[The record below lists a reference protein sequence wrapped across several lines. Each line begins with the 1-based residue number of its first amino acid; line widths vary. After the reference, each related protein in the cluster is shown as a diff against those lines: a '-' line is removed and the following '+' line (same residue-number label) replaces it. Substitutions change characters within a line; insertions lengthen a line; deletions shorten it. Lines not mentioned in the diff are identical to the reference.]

1 VSRETIDAPI
11 DPNDEAEAPRPALP
25 VEPSFLEED
34 PRADAE
40 AEDELAALGEIP
52 GTLPGLIG
60 AIAGR
65 AREGRVPLATVEAAL
80 GAFPAS
86 DETATPDIALVLAE
100 LGSRGIEV
108 DDGVSESELLAA
120 SAPVAQAE
128 VAGDSGAMLDA
139 FGQWRRDAM
148 RHTVLNREQ
157 EIELTTRYMLY
168 SRTALA
174 IRDAEDRLAERIE
187 EANAGI
193 RSAQEIAEL
202 LAAEKGKRAA
212 KAAEE
217 AKLDVKARERERREL
232 QSELAKLSRER
243 EVAEAIA
250 KRAEEAFL
258 GFNYRLVYAIA
269 NRKYKLSGRKGDLMD
284 LIQQGNLGMVD
295 AFKKFDPT
303 RGYKFSTFA
312 TWHIQEKISA
322 YLYEQVGSLRV
333 PSHRWRDARKINKFR
348 EQFALANGRQP
359 SLDEIG
365 EALGKTGKKI
375 SEILAAEQ
383 LTRVGSLD
391 KPVTDEQDSA
401 SLGDLIADQAALSP
415 EQEAVRGALKVLF
428 KGAFAELLDARE
440 RRVLQLRFG
449 TYDNI
454 QHTLDWIGRRMRVT
468 RERVRQIQERA
479 QEKLRAAPEFRAL
492 ILAELGEAGLR
503 RLTESGERRLPY
515 EDVTD

>member
-1 VSRETIDAPI
+1 VIRDLDRPLDPI
-11 DPNDEAEAPRPALP
+11 DEAEAPRPTLP
-25 VEPSFLEED
+25 VEPSFLDED
-34 PRADAE
+34 SRADAD

-52 GTLPGLIG
+52 GTVVGLIG

-65 AREGRVPLATVEAAL
+65 AKEGRVPLATVEAAL

-86 DETATPDIALVLAE
+86 DELATPDIALVLAE

-108 DDGVSESELLAA
+108 DDGVSETELLAEPP
-120 SAPVAQAE
+120 APVVE
-128 VAGDSGAMLDA
+128 VAGDPGVMLDA

-148 RHTVLNREQ
+148 RHSVLSREQ

-187 EANAGI
+187 EAAAGI

-202 LAAEKGKRAA
+202 LAAQKGKRAA

-232 QSELAKLSRER
+232 QGELAKLFRER

-250 KRAEEAFL
+250 KRAEETFL
-258 GFNYRLVYAIA
+258 GFNYRLVYAVA

-303 RGYKFSTFA
+303 RGFKFSTFA

-322 YLYEQVGSLRV
+322 YLYEQTGSLRV

-348 EQFALANGRQP
+348 EQFVLANGRQP
-359 SLDEIG
+359 TLEEIG
-365 EALGKTGKKI
+365 EELGKTGKKI

-415 EQEAVRGALKVLF
+415 EQEAIRGALKVLF

-492 ILAELGEAGLR
+492 IRAELGEAGLR
-503 RLTESGERRLPY
+503 RLTESTERRLPY

>member
-1 VSRETIDAPI
+1 MSRDPDQTI
-11 DPNDEAEAPRPALP
+11 DPNEEAEAPKAALP
-25 VEPSFLEED
+25 VEPSFLDED

-52 GTLPGLIG
+52 GTLVGLIG

-65 AREGRVPLATVEAAL
+65 AKEGRVSIGTVEAAL

-86 DETATPDIALVLAE
+86 DEVATPDIAVILAE

-108 DDGVSESELLAA
+108 DDGVSELL
-120 SAPVAQAE
+120 AE
-128 VAGDSGAMLDA
+128 VATPPAAVAGDPNLVLDA
-139 FGQWRRDAM
+139 FGQWRREAM
-148 RHTVLNREQ
+148 GHAVLSREQ

-174 IRDAEDRLAERIE
+174 IRDAEARLTERIE
-187 EANAGI
+187 EATAGI
-193 RSAQEIAEL
+193 RSAEEIAQL

-217 AKLDVKARERERREL
+217 ARLDVKARERERREL
-232 QSELAKLSRER
+232 QGELAKLTRER

-250 KRAEEAFL
+250 KRAEETFL

-269 NRKYKLSGRKGDLMD
+269 NRKYRLSGRKGDLMD

-303 RGYKFSTFA
+303 RGFKFSTFA

-322 YLYEQVGSLRV
+322 FLYEQVGSLRV
-333 PSHRWRDARKINKFR
+333 PSHRWRDASKINKFR
-348 EQFALANGRQP
+348 DRFSITHGRQP
-359 SLDEIG
+359 SLEEIG
-365 EALGKTGKKI
+365 EALGKTPKKI

-391 KPVTDEQDSA
+391 KPVTDEQDAA
-401 SLGDLIADQAALSP
+401 SLGDLIADANALSP
-415 EQEAVRGALKVLF
+415 EQEAIRDALKTLF
-428 KGAFAELLDARE
+428 KGAFSELLDARE

-454 QHTLDWIGRRMRVT
+454 THTLDWIGRRMRVT

-479 QEKLRAAPEFRAL
+479 QDKLRTAPEFRAL
-492 ILAELGEAGLR
+492 IRAELGEAGLR
-503 RLTESGERRLPY
+503 RLLESTERRLPY

>member
-1 VSRETIDAPI
+1 MSRELDQH
-11 DPNDEAEAPRPALP
+11 DEERTPLP
-25 VEPSFLEED
+25 VLAPEPSFIEDD

-52 GTLPGLIG
+52 GTLVGLIG

-80 GAFPAS
+80 GAFPTSDVLAS
-86 DETATPDIALVLAE
+86 PDIAVVLAE

-108 DDGVSESELLAA
+108 DDGVSEVELLAVEPPT
-120 SAPVAQAE
+120 PVE
-128 VAGDSGAMLDA
+128 VAGDSGVILDT

-148 RHTVLNREQ
+148 RHSILNREQ

-168 SRTALA
+168 SRTGLA
-174 IRDAEDRLAERIE
+174 IRDAEARLAERIE
-187 EANAGI
+187 EAGAGI
-193 RSAQEIAEL
+193 RSAEEIVAIL
-202 LAAEKGKRAA
+202 SAQKGKRAA
-212 KAAEE
+212 KSADE
-217 AKLDVKARERERREL
+217 AREDVKARARERREL
-232 QSELAKLSRER
+232 ESELGKLARER

-250 KRAEEAFL
+250 RRAEETVL
-258 GFNYRLVYAIA
+258 SFNYRLVYAIA

-303 RGYKFSTFA
+303 RGFKFSTFA

-322 YLYEQVGSLRV
+322 YLYEQTGSLRV

-348 EQFALANGRQP
+348 EQFVLANGRQP
-359 SLDEIG
+359 TLDEIG
-365 EALGKTGKKI
+365 DELGKTGKKI

-391 KPVTDEQDSA
+391 KQVSDEQDSA
-401 SLGDLIADQAALSP
+401 SLGDLIADQSALSP
-415 EQEAVRGALKVLF
+415 EQEAIRGALRTLF
-428 KGAFAELLDARE
+428 KGAFADLLDARE

-479 QEKLRAAPEFRAL
+479 QEKLRAAPEFRAM
-492 ILAELGEAGLR
+492 IRAELGESGLR
-503 RLTESGERRLPY
+503 RLTESSERRLPY